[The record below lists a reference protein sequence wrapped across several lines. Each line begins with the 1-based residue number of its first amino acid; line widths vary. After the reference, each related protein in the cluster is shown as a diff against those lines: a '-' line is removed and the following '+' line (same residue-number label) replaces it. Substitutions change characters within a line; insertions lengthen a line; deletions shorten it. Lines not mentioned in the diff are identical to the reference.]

1 MDNRSTIVR
10 RTIVE
15 SENIDN
21 LEFSDFMNS
30 IDINFKETLIV
41 CFYGEDRESQHTL
54 QTFVNMADVTEGIK
68 FAVCNLELENK
79 ILKRFE
85 ELDDEDNPYY
95 WARYT
100 KVPFILTYRSGF
112 PQAFYNNSIELN
124 LLKSYSENLAHI
136 KGYKE
141 QYSAAS
147 KINYDKNIYL
157 RTTYE

>member
-1 MDNRSTIVR
+1 MDNRSIIVR

-21 LEFSDFMNS
+21 LELSDFIIS
-30 IDINFKETLIV
+30 IDIDFKETLVV
-41 CFYGEDRESQHTL
+41 CFYGEDRDSQHTL
-54 QTFVNMADVTEGIK
+54 QTFVNAADVTEGIK
-68 FAVCNLELENK
+68 FAVCNLELEKK

-85 ELDDEDNPYY
+85 DLNDEDNPYY

-100 KVPFILTYRSGF
+100 KLPFILTYRSGF
-112 PQAFYNNSIELN
+112 PQAFYNNSVEHN

-141 QYSAAS
+141 HVSIPT
-147 KINYDKNIYL
+147 KIKHNKNIYL
-157 RTTYE
+157 RTIYE